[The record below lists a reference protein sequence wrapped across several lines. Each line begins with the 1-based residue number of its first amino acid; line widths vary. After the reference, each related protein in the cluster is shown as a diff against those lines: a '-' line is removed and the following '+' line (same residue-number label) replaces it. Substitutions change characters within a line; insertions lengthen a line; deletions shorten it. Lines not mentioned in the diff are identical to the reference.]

1 VGHKIIMR
9 FFLII
14 AIMMEIVFPGSIPA
28 KEIKF
33 QATIFPIRGN
43 PFFIED
49 FNFNGEH
56 FYYAIQ
62 KGKKIKL
69 PFKDIKTIRFLNP
82 GKSYKAE
89 VIFKD
94 DTKNTYVLK
103 PASPYI
109 TVKSQYSTV
118 TLSHRMVASI
128 EFGPSRI
135 PQAQPQSKAEYTQF
149 DRIFFKNG
157 DILSGQVQTKMFKLS
172 TSYGTF
178 DYEASQISYINFDG
192 GGQNIDVMGL
202 RIGDVLSGALE
213 VESVKLLTRSGKEVN
228 LDSEKIKRISFKK
241 AKLVRDT
248 AIKKQ

>member
-1 VGHKIIMR
+1 MR

-33 QATIFPIRGN
+33 QATLFPIRGN

-49 FNFNGEH
+49 FNFDGEH

-62 KGKKIKL
+62 KGKTIKL
-69 PFKDIKTIRFLNP
+69 PFKDIKTIKFLNP
-82 GKSYKAE
+82 GKSYEAE

-103 PASPYI
+103 PPVYL
-109 TVKSQYSTV
+109 TVKSRASNV
-118 TLSHRMVASI
+118 TLSHRLVASI

-135 PQAQPQSKAEYTQF
+135 PQLQPQSKAEYMQF